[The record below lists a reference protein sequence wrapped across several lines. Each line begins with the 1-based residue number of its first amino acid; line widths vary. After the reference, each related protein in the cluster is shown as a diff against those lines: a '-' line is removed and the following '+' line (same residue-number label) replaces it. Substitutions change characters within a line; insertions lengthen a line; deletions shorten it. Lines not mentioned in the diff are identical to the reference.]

1 MAAKKA
7 IGACA
12 ALGVFLAGA
21 SISEAQVGSDPTG
34 PWAICGGQTSCT
46 VTATVTASATFYFW
60 VRVWQNGNI
69 RHDGKT
75 YYYLPSGGTVNA
87 QRFVDMSG
95 WNVVVGD
102 QLRFWTR
109 PYLALNF
116 FVYDLDEWYVTAS
129 DCGGGGG
136 GGTFIMPDR
145 DRVRERTGVD
155 LA

>member
-1 MAAKKA
+1 
-7 IGACA
+7 
-12 ALGVFLAGA
+12 
-21 SISEAQVGSDPTG
+21 
-34 PWAICGGQTSCT
+34 
-46 VTATVTASATFYFW
+46 
-60 VRVWQNGNI
+60 
-69 RHDGKT
+69 
-75 YYYLPSGGTVNA
+75 
-87 QRFVDMSG
+87 MSG

-129 DCGGGGG
+129 NCGGGGG
-136 GGTFIMPDR
+136 GGTFIVPDR